1 MGRDLINCNVLASL
15 FKLSRVQVNTTPT
28 VKQIPALVNHLI
40 YVQTGTLLGM
50 DANEL
55 ADRPYKL
62 YEQDQERL
70 ARFIQPGDTLS
81 IFVSGLASGEPP
93 VIQAGTRT
101 PIAGFPV
108 IVSQENTIF
117 VPNLGTFDTKDK
129 DLEQLKKEIVD
140 KAQPLQKLNAQQ
152 HVGQVNV
159 AFLLRHNQQ
168 LELRNV
174 TGTPAAK

>member
-1 MGRDLINCNVLASL
+1 
-15 FKLSRVQVNTTPT
+15 
-28 VKQIPALVNHLI
+28 
-40 YVQTGTLLGM
+40 M

-81 IFVSGLASGEPP
+81 IYVSGLAIGEPP

-117 VPNLGTFDTKDK
+117 VPNLGTFETKDK
-129 DLEQLKKEIVD
+129 DLEQLKEEIVQNLVPQV
-140 KAQPLQKLNAQQ
+140 AT
-152 HVGQVNV
+152 QVNV

-174 TGTPAAK
+174 TGTQQPSDPIPARCASKGIDRPVNAPEALVTRTPIPLGTNRMRGIASLARAL